1 MWARDVA
8 SGSVRVNPMDEKPR
22 QNRTWGFRFSFVD
35 AVALASFGVTV
46 AALHRFGSSMAWVVA
61 VVAAHFFL
69 FCNIFR
75 VVRRRELIWAGI
87 FVLNVG
93 FWLLLGR
100 LDWFNVLACQLPVSA
115 GVIAWEIRATR
126 YHGVLAD
133 RLNPA
138 LEDYIEGRI
147 P

>member
-1 MWARDVA
+1 
-8 SGSVRVNPMDEKPR
+8 MDEKAE
-22 QNRTWGFRFSFVD
+22 QDRTWGFRFSLTD
-35 AVALASFGVTV
+35 AVALGVLGVTV
-46 AALHRFGSSMAWVVA
+46 AALHRFGSSLSWFVA
-61 VVAAHFFL
+61 IVATHFFL

-75 VVRRRELIWAGI
+75 VMRRRELIWAAI
-87 FVLNVG
+87 FVLNVA
-93 FWLLLGR
+93 FWILLGS

-138 LEDYIEGRI
+138 LGDYIEGRI

>member
-1 MWARDVA
+1 VKA
-8 SGSVRVNPMDEKPR
+8 KH
-22 QNRTWGFRFSFVD
+22 NRTWGFRFSLID
-35 AVALASFGVTV
+35 AVALGFFALTV
-46 AALHRFGSSMAWVVA
+46 SALHRFASNLSWVVA
-61 VVAAHFFL
+61 IVAAHFFL

-75 VVRRRELIWAGI
+75 LVRRRELIWAGI
-87 FVLNVG
+87 FVLNVA

-115 GVIAWEIRATR
+115 GVIAWEIRAAR

-147 P
+147 R

>member
-1 MWARDVA
+1 M
-8 SGSVRVNPMDEKPR
+8 KPER
-22 QNRTWGFRFSFVD
+22 HRTWGFRFSLID
-35 AVALASFGVTV
+35 TVALGVFGVAV
-46 AALHRFGSSMAWVVA
+46 GVLRRFGSDLSWVVGI
-61 VVAAHFFL
+61 VAAHFFL

-75 VVRRRELIWAGI
+75 VVRRRELIWGGI
-87 FVLNVG
+87 FVLNVA

-126 YHGVLAD
+126 YHGVFAD

-138 LEDYIEGRI
+138 LEEYIEGRI